1 MRPSLSILEPELIE
15 RIVDEAKRVLAEV
28 GMEIRGP
35 EMRRR
40 LLEHG
45 LPLDATGDRVLF
57 PRDVVE
63 AAIASAPSSFLLYDR
78 DGEPHADLGGD
89 RVHFVPGSSGLK
101 VLDHRTGE
109 TRLANSTD
117 FVEYVRLADGLANIP
132 YLATAF
138 STNDDIEAGV
148 SDAWRLYMTLTNS
161 KKPVV
166 SGAFTEHGVPR
177 MVEMMQLFR
186 RDRADLIARPMSI
199 FTITATGNF
208 RYSED
213 SCQNLIDCV
222 EAGVAVEI
230 VPVTLM
236 GLIAPVTVVGATVF
250 HTADVLAGITM
261 AQIVRPG
268 APVLFGGAP
277 ATFHM
282 KIASS
287 PMSAIEAL
295 QLDAAYV
302 AVAKSLGL
310 PTQSYMALSDGPI
323 LDAQAGAETFGSAL
337 IAALAG
343 VNSVSGPGDARLP
356 ARVQPAE
363 ARLRRRDVRPGIALR
378 PRGDAPRR
386 PAGRRARRP
395 PPRRPAPDHGR
406 AHDRPLADRAV
417 PAERD
422 RRSRQPRGVAAGR
435 WQGHLPA
442 CLRRGRSP
450 TGRLQP
456 GRDRP
461 GHRRRA
467 APDHPLRV
475 ERPEPCHCRRSLSPR
490 SPSPRPAGSGNAV
503 TTAAEKPPR
512 GQPTRRIP
520 RHDHAAR
527 HAGHRGLVDPLLRAV
542 VPTLAVLREDPGG
555 RLQRLRHLQPHVPA
569 RLLRGPDRG
578 VLGAAQRRH
587 RVGRVGRADR
597 RDHRAGRVGVHEH
610 AHLSRPDQVRGRTGQ
625 VHDRHGRGRRD
636 RQRPRPAADRGEPLV
651 DGPRRLRCRPVGARR
666 GHPRRDGRQGPRA
679 RGLSGPGPGP
689 EVEGRRCGRSSG
701 RPSTTSS
708 TTGR

>member
-1 MRPSLSILEPELIE
+1 MRPSLNMLSVDLVHQ
-15 RIVDEAKRVLAEV
+15 IVDEAKRVLAEV

-40 LLEHG
+40 LLAAG
-45 LPLDATGDRVLF
+45 LPQATDGQRILF

-63 AAIASAPSSFLLYDR
+63 RAIADAPSSFWLYDR
-78 DGEPHADLGGD
+78 DGSPHADLGGD

-101 VLDHRTGE
+101 WLDHRTGE
-109 TRLANSTD
+109 TRLADSTD
-117 FVEYVRLADGLANIP
+117 FVEYVRLADGLHNIR

-138 STNDDIEAGV
+138 STNADIEAQV

-186 RDRADLIARPMSI
+186 ADRADLIARPMSI

-222 EAGVAVEI
+222 EAGVPVEI

-261 AQIVRPG
+261 AQIIRPG

-295 QLDAAYV
+295 RLDAAYV

-310 PTQSYMALSDGPI
+310 PSQSYMALSDGPI

-343 VNSVSGPGDARLP
+343 VNSVSGPGMLDFLLVFNLPKLVFDDEMCGQALRFVQEITIKDDLPVGSLIDHLLADQHLIMAEHTTAHWPTELYLPSAVIDRDNRENWIKAGAKDTYQRASDEVDRRLAAYRPLRTDPHVDAELQRIIRSGLLDQTVLPSIPAAVEPTAEALAADAGP
-356 ARVQPAE
+356 AR
-363 ARLRRRDVRPGIALR
+363 RRN
-378 PRGDAPRR
+378 
-386 PAGRRARRP
+386 
-395 PPRRPAPDHGR
+395 
-406 AHDRPLADRAV
+406 
-417 PAERD
+417 
-422 RRSRQPRGVAAGR
+422 
-435 WQGHLPA
+435 
-442 CLRRGRSP
+442 LRRG
-450 TGRLQP
+450 G
-456 GRDRP
+456 
-461 GHRRRA
+461 
-467 APDHPLRV
+467 
-475 ERPEPCHCRRSLSPR
+475 
-490 SPSPRPAGSGNAV
+490 
-503 TTAAEKPPR
+503 
-512 GQPTRRIP
+512 
-520 RHDHAAR
+520 
-527 HAGHRGLVDPLLRAV
+527 
-542 VPTLAVLREDPGG
+542 
-555 RLQRLRHLQPHVPA
+555 
-569 RLLRGPDRG
+569 
-578 VLGAAQRRH
+578 
-587 RVGRVGRADR
+587 
-597 RDHRAGRVGVHEH
+597 
-610 AHLSRPDQVRGRTGQ
+610 
-625 VHDRHGRGRRD
+625 
-636 RQRPRPAADRGEPLV
+636 
-651 DGPRRLRCRPVGARR
+651 
-666 GHPRRDGRQGPRA
+666 
-679 RGLSGPGPGP
+679 
-689 EVEGRRCGRSSG
+689 
-701 RPSTTSS
+701 
-708 TTGR
+708 